1 MYNSLNKVV
10 CWIKCFSLPS
20 ICLIVFPFTGIGRE
34 LELIMLHIE
43 LNVFIKYQTSVD
55 KTSPS
60 GFLVI
65 SVITFSKKSVS
76 SSDHDVFDVLT
87 FLSLINCL
95 LLTLFFWT
103 KCSSRFL
110 CLPFKSLFS
119 ELSCFPY
126 RLAQLKHLQLLQPCW
141 ARKQGQDTL
150 RSPAIWTQ
158 NDLIDTSGILNT
170 LASDVHV
177 RLKTTSTAI
186 KIARDTTNNRPRWVD
201 TSARDTVR
209 WYWSVDT
216 LFWQLSVDH
225 NMAVQYQVAPGLPN
239 VARKCEIKHWFPCV
253 ADGRTVG
260 RSVYGH
266 VITKFSR
273 MNRFT

>member
-43 LNVFIKYQTSVD
+43 LNVFIKYETSVD

-65 SVITFSKKSVS
+65 SLITLSNKSVS
-76 SSDHDVFDVLT
+76 SSVHDVFDVLT
-87 FLSLINCL
+87 FLSFINCL

-158 NDLIDTSGILNT
+158 NDLIAPSAVL
-170 LASDVHV
+170 LCA
-177 RLKTTSTAI
+177 
-186 KIARDTTNNRPRWVD
+186 ARSSFTN
-201 TSARDTVR
+201 
-209 WYWSVDT
+209 
-216 LFWQLSVDH
+216 LL
-225 NMAVQYQVAPGLPN
+225 
-239 VARKCEIKHWFPCV
+239 
-253 ADGRTVG
+253 
-260 RSVYGH
+260 
-266 VITKFSR
+266 
-273 MNRFT
+273 

>member
-1 MYNSLNKVV
+1 M
-10 CWIKCFSLPS
+10 F
-20 ICLIVFPFTGIGRE
+20 
-34 LELIMLHIE
+34 
-43 LNVFIKYQTSVD
+43 
-55 KTSPS
+55 
-60 GFLVI
+60 
-65 SVITFSKKSVS
+65 
-76 SSDHDVFDVLT
+76 
-87 FLSLINCL
+87 
-95 LLTLFFWT
+95 FFWLI
-103 KCSSRFL
+103 KLSDVW
-110 CLPFKSLFS
+110 SLKVF
-119 ELSCFPY
+119 
-126 RLAQLKHLQLLQPCW
+126 
-141 ARKQGQDTL
+141 
-150 RSPAIWTQ
+150 
-158 NDLIDTSGILNT
+158 DTSGILNT
-170 LASDVHV
+170 PASDVHV

-253 ADGRTVG
+253 ADGRMVG